1 MNVLP
6 PSSTSDQ
13 LFVISHPLVQHKLT
27 LMRKKETSNS
37 DFRRLLFELSQL
49 MAYEIT
55 RDTPLQLESIQTP
68 LESLSSPI
76 IDAKKMVLVS
86 ILRAGNGIL
95 DGVLSIVPTARVG
108 HIGLYRDPKTL
119 NAIEYLYKMPTQLYK
134 PDLIVVDPMLAT
146 VHTAVAALNRLK
158 ALNPGSIKFLC
169 LITCPEGIHALHSAH
184 PDVKIYTACIDRE
197 LSDHGYILPGL
208 GDAGDRIYGTQ

>member
-13 LFVISHPLVQHKLT
+13 LFVISHPLVQHTLT

-76 IDAKKMVLVS
+76 IDAKKW
-86 ILRAGNGIL
+86 
-95 DGVLSIVPTARVG
+95 
-108 HIGLYRDPKTL
+108 
-119 NAIEYLYKMPTQLYK
+119 
-134 PDLIVVDPMLAT
+134 
-146 VHTAVAALNRLK
+146 
-158 ALNPGSIKFLC
+158 C
-169 LITCPEGIHALHSAH
+169 W
-184 PDVKIYTACIDRE
+184 
-197 LSDHGYILPGL
+197 
-208 GDAGDRIYGTQ
+208 